1 MKKQMGGSGANKGK
15 TNHLLSKLTAGM
27 KLKLKNYEVN
37 LARFNK
43 FKQSK
48 EEKIDLGEHLLQGKE
63 LIKTFTLSN
72 YEKLIFYYMACLSN
86 LKERE
91 DNFNEILDEI
101 LDLCTNKLLIGNL
114 LMLDLKIRMDA
125 ELETTN

>member
-15 TNHLLSKLTAGM
+15 TNNLLSKLTAGM